1 LGLRANRRFA
11 LPTYEYRCGQC
22 QHQYEKREGFD
33 APVEQ
38 ACPVCGGLA
47 QRLLHAPGIVFKGSG
62 FYVTDNRKNHEWES
76 AERETKEEKL
86 PPEGASEVSA
96 KK

>member
-1 LGLRANRRFA
+1 LESGANRRFV
-11 LPTYEYRCGQC
+11 LPIYEYRCGEC
-22 QHQYEKREGFD
+22 QHQYEKKEGFD

-47 QRLLHAPGIVFKGSG
+47 RRLLHAPGIVFKGSG

-76 AERETKEEKL
+76 AEKEAKVEKAS
-86 PPEGASEVSA
+86 PEGTSEASA

>member
-1 LGLRANRRFA
+1 
-11 LPTYEYRCGQC
+11 LPIYEYACGQC
-22 QHQYEKREGFD
+22 QHQYEKKEGFD

-47 QRLLHAPGIVFKGSG
+47 RRLLHAPGIVFKGPG
-62 FYVTDNRKNHEWES
+62 FYVTDNRKDH
-76 AERETKEEKL
+76 EREFAREEVKQEK
-86 PPEGASEVSA
+86 PPSEGTSEVST